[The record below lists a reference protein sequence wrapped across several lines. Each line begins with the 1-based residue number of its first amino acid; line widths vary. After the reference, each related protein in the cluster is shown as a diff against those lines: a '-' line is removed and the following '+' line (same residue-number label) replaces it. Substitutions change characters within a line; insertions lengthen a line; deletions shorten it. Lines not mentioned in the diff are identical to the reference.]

1 MADLIT
7 LIKYVTKFSLLGLV
21 VLVIAGLVQLYT
33 ITTKIVTASAISSVT
48 IGQEVKVQGIV
59 FSTGL
64 SQAEMKTLNLNN
76 ATLQISGIDKTDPYF
91 QQIPRPNIDG
101 LYLENSNQYA
111 KFLGKCVKATGVI
124 RKDWNNFNTAYSRSP
139 LIVTSIEETDTAA
152 GCYKTHKEST
162 KLDTPQTLVGT
173 IVRSTRPAPDISY
186 DYELVLDNPVSI
198 SSAAGDNRPI
208 YRIVITPSNNQVWE
222 KIEKL
227 MNLKAELTGE
237 FRWGYSESQYFYT
250 SELIKY

>member
-162 KLDTPQTLVGT
+162 KINAPQTISGIIT
-173 IVRSTRPAPDISY
+173 RAARPAPDINY
-186 DYELVLDNPVSI
+186 DYELALNNPVTM
-198 SSAAGDNRPI
+198 SSGAGDNRPV
-208 YRIVITPSNNQVWE
+208 YKIVITPASNEVWE
-222 KIEKL
+222 KMEKL
-227 MNLKAELTGE
+227 VNLQAEVTGE
-237 FRWGYSESQYFYT
+237 FRWGYSETQYFYT
-250 SELIKY
+250 TDVSP